1 MASHASLETIY
12 VITIWSGGKA
22 GRKWKSLMRPELLPQ
37 GTGVRF
43 TSLESRLMVEIIGSI
58 SIEEYEQG
66 SDLLKKV
73 VGEEP
78 SAEMP
83 KPEDGPEGDPPK
95 RPKPYLL

>member
-1 MASHASLETIY
+1 
-12 VITIWSGGKA
+12 
-22 GRKWKSLMRPELLPQ
+22 
-37 GTGVRF
+37 
-43 TSLESRLMVEIIGSI
+43 MVEIIGSI

-78 SAEMP
+78 SEIS
-83 KPEDGPEGDPPK
+83 KPEEGPEGDPPK